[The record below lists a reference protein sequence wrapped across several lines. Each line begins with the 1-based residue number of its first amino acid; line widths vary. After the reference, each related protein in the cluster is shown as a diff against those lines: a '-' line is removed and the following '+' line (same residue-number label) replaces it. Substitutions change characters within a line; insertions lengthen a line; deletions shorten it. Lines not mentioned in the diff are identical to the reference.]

1 MSLADSHLRVLA
13 TVDSLTT
20 CMCVC
25 VCGGGDEGAW
35 LGRESG
41 TGW

>member
-25 VCGGGDEGAW
+25 VWGGDEGAW